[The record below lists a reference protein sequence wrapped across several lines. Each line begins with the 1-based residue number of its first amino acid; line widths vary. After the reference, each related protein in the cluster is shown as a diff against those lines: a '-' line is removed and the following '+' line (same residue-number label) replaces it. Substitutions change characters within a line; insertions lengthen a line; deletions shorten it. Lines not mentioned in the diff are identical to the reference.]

1 MLFRFYDQINIYLF
15 SIMLHFC
22 WFLTAKKERTVS
34 YVKLK
39 ADCQSVTQIMHFPFF
54 LLFLHTS
61 EKGRK
66 TRQNASNLPTWH
78 VMIRNATRYV
88 CKHNTLRLKFTLS
101 FFEDFSS
108 QKVCK
113 NVQKVPV
120 LLSVDA
126 NSINGYWL

>member
-39 ADCQSVTQIMHFPFF
+39 ADCQSVTHIVLSLFF
-54 LLFLHTS
+54 MSFLHTS

-66 TRQNASNLPTWH
+66 TRQNASDLSTWH

-88 CKHNTLRLKFTLS
+88 DKHNTLRLKFPAVV
-101 FFEDFSS
+101 SS
-108 QKVCK
+108 VFPREKVCK

-120 LLSVDA
+120 LLSADA